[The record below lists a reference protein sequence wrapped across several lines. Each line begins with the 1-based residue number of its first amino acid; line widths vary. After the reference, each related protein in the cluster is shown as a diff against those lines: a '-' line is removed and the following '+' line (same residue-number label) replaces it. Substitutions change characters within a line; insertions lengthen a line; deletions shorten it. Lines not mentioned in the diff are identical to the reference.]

1 MTKQERINQLE
12 EQLEKSQKN
21 TYVGETNQLHCCD
34 GELYIYYGD
43 TNNERCL
50 VMDAQQLFKDL
61 PFIIDQVTKEN
72 QKMQDMY
79 MDNIK
84 DAINVL

>member
-1 MTKQERINQLE
+1 
-12 EQLEKSQKN
+12 
-21 TYVGETNQLHCCD
+21 
-34 GELYIYYGD
+34 
-43 TNNERCL
+43 
-50 VMDAQQLFKDL
+50 MDAQQLFKDI

-84 DAINVL
+84 DAIKVL

>member
-1 MTKQERINQLE
+1 MTKQQRINQLE
-12 EQLEKSQKN
+12 QELEQAKKN
-21 TYVGETNQLHCCD
+21 TYVGETHQLHCND

-43 TNNERCL
+43 ANEERCL

-72 QKMQDMY
+72 KKMQDMY

-84 DAINVL
+84 DAIKVL